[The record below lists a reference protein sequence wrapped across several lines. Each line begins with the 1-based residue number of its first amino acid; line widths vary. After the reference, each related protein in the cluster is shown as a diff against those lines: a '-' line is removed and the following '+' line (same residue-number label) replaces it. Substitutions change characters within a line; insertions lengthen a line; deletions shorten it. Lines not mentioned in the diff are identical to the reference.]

1 MKKHWKTI
9 LLIAISA
16 FVFVEAGIFV
26 SGSSSFFKVGI
37 FSGEEAS
44 LSQYAA
50 IIVEKCS
57 GEGYRPSCYDKE
69 IPKVMGKATMEQA
82 FAVTRLVQEK
92 DSEYFYCHVLGH
104 ELSARET
111 AKDISKWKDVIAR
124 CPSSMCSNGCIHGAF
139 QERFRAESLP
149 DADIAELKPQLQG
162 ICERRP
168 GWNPTGLEKGT
179 CYHALGHLSMYITEA
194 NIKKS
199 VELCREVTAG
209 NTREDY
215 SQICFDGAFMQIFQ
229 PLEPE
234 DFALVE
240 GKQPKKEELASFCG
254 QFSGEEKGSCWSEGW
269 PLYYNEIITPQGL
282 VEFCSQMRI
291 DGQEDRCYNA
301 LFYVVTAQFNLDV
314 NRVTDFCSNL
324 PQERK
329 GQCFANASSRMI
341 ETDARLIDRST
352 ALCATAAALGVGQ
365 KCYEELLVYST
376 YNFHAG
382 SENFY
387 RLCNALPD
395 PWNTM
400 CLARFN

>member
-1 MKKHWKTI
+1 MKHLKIIFLISIII
-9 LLIAISA
+9 L
-16 FVFVEAGIFV
+16 VFTEAGIWFFLRGESAL
-26 SGSSSFFKVGI
+26 SG
-37 FSGEEAS
+37 
-44 LSQYAA
+44 YADK
-50 IIVEKCS
+50 ILEKCS

-69 IPKVMGKATMEQA
+69 IPRVMNGATMEQA
-82 FAVTRLVQEK
+82 FEVTRFVQEK

-111 AKDISKWKDVIAR
+111 AKDASKWKDVIAR
-124 CPSSMCSNGCIHGAF
+124 CPRGMCSNGCIHGAF

-149 DADIAELKPQLQG
+149 DAEIAELKPQLQN
-162 ICERRP
+162 ICEGGP

-194 NIKKS
+194 DIKKS
-199 VELCREVTAG
+199 VELCKEVTAA
-209 NTREDY
+209 NTMQDY

-240 GKQPKKEELASFCG
+240 GKEPAKEELLSFCS
-254 QFSGEEKGSCWSEGW
+254 QFTGEQKGSCWSEGW
-269 PLYYNEIITPQGL
+269 PLYYNEIITPEGL
-282 VEFCSQMRI
+282 VEFCAQMKA

-301 LFYVVTAQFNLDV
+301 LFYVITAQFSLDE
-314 NRVTDFCSNL
+314 NRVKDFCGGL
-324 PQERK
+324 PQDRM

-341 ETDARLIDRST
+341 ETDARLVDRSV
-352 ALCATAAALGVGQ
+352 ALCATAAAFDVGG

-395 PWNTM
+395 PWSAK
-400 CLARFN
+400 CLARYN